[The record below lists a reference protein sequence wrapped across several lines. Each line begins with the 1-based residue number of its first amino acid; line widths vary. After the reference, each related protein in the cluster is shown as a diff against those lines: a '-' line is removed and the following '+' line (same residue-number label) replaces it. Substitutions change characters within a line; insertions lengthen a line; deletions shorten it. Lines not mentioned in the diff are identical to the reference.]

1 MAGPGPGD
9 PDEQYDF
16 LFKLVLV
23 GDASVGK
30 TCVVQRFKTGVFSER
45 QGSTIGVDF
54 TMKTLEIQGQRVKVG
69 GPARGRRAAGPHGAR
84 GRPGPWRVSPEGSGS
99 GAAASTRL
107 VLGGWGPLWP
117 PVRAGLG
124 LGVGAGLWAQ
134 SAGLGALGC
143 ACWGECGGEAL
154 PSELHAG
161 GLCSRIAS
169 PVPGGRAPRVR
180 ARGAPGRPTPAPPR
194 SRAPA
199 RPSGGGPQAERDTPT
214 TRRDQEVVASR
225 TGGPKLFV
233 RISGLAT
240 PPCSL
245 FVDLVV
251 ELYSAGA
258 ARVPSPSCSPIGTE
272 NFTGPGRWGRGPR
285 FGSGSALN
293 RQDVAAT
300 ESWQWSDN

>member
-1 MAGPGPGD
+1 M
-9 PDEQYDF
+9 
-16 LFKLVLV
+16 
-23 GDASVGK
+23 
-30 TCVVQRFKTGVFSER
+30 R
-45 QGSTIGVDF
+45 
-54 TMKTLEIQGQRVKVG
+54 
-69 GPARGRRAAGPHGAR
+69 
-84 GRPGPWRVSPEGSGS
+84 
-99 GAAASTRL
+99 
-107 VLGGWGPLWP
+107 VLGGVRRRGPAL
-117 PVRAGLG
+117 RATRRGTLLQNSVSG
-124 LGVGAGLWAQ
+124 AWRQSASGAGT
-134 SAGLGALGC
+134 GGAWQ
-143 ACWGECGGEAL
+143 AY
-154 PSELHAG
+154 P
-161 GLCSRIAS
+161 
-169 PVPGGRAPRVR
+169 
-180 ARGAPGRPTPAPPR
+180 RPTAVEG
-194 SRAPA
+194 
-199 RPSGGGPQAERDTPT
+199 PSSALGGGPQAERDTPT